1 MTKTS
6 ELSKTARIQL
16 LCLERYVEKM
26 EGATNNKD
34 LCEAC
39 RDAVLTIC
47 SLSEHYR
54 EKLKESE

>member
-1 MTKTS
+1 MAETA

-16 LCLERYVEKM
+16 LCLEKYVERM
-26 EGATNNKD
+26 ENATDNKE

-54 EKLKESE
+54 EKLSKGE